1 MNMVTEQ
8 VGPKRAR
15 ARVWKRHKR
24 AAKNDDYYDDVA
36 AIEGAPATTITPL
49 KKFMRQLKTSKL

>member
-36 AIEGAPATTITPL
+36 AIEGTPATTITPL
-49 KKFMRQLKTSKL
+49 RTFIR